1 VTGRRSSRSLSPAA
15 RKEGGEDKQDDE
27 NNTET
32 APTDGGEQK
41 RGRGSGDFEA
51 RLAAMPVQPALPL
64 RKAAKKRQK
73 AIEDEDNDSSMDQE
87 GGRASSHAT
96 SVISGWLRGVAE
108 STGDEATAGDRD
120 VV

>member
-1 VTGRRSSRSLSPAA
+1 MQDDGSVAEGAQIDDGGRR
-15 RKEGGEDKQDDE
+15 
-27 NNTET
+27 
-32 APTDGGEQK
+32 

-108 STGDEATAGDRD
+108 SNGDEGAAGDRD
-120 VV
+120 MV